1 MRRGSIAGARAGV
14 GVPDPSPEEFSRAL
28 FSVVDLL
35 ESLGAPHLIF
45 GAVAVGIWGRIR
57 ATLDVDFLVQTDE
70 DGLSRLGAAAE
81 SAGLAVDQQWL
92 DWNPLRRGVHLRLLL
107 EPFRADVV
115 RTIGAHDDAAL
126 ERRRQVSWRGRS
138 LWVVS
143 PEDLILQ
150 KIRAQ
155 RDYDF
160 SDAVSIVEE
169 QAGRLDEGYLDVWAR
184 RLGVEQELAY
194 ILRGGPAG

>member
-1 MRRGSIAGARAGV
+1 M
-14 GVPDPSPEEFSRAL
+14 PDPGPEEFSQVL
-28 FSVVDLL
+28 FKVADLL
-35 ESLGAPHLIF
+35 EGVRAPYMIF
-45 GAVAVGIWGRIR
+45 GAVAVGVWGRIR
-57 ATLDVDFLVQTDE
+57 TTLDVDFLVQTDE
-70 DGLSRLGAAAE
+70 EGLSRLETTAE
-81 SAGLAVDQQWL
+81 SSGIGVDRRWL
-92 DWNPLRRGVHLRLLL
+92 DWNPMRRGVQIRLIL

-115 RTIGAHDDAAL
+115 RATDAHDRAAM

-160 SDAVSIVEE
+160 SAAVSVIEE
-169 QAGRLDEGYLDVWAR
+169 QKGRLDEEYLDLWAR
-184 RLGVEQELAY
+184 RLYVEQELAY
-194 ILRGGPAG
+194 AMRGGTVG

>member
-1 MRRGSIAGARAGV
+1 M
-14 GVPDPSPEEFSRAL
+14 PDPGPEEFSRVL
-28 FSVVDLL
+28 FRVGDLL
-35 ESLGAPHLIF
+35 EGLGVPYFIF

-57 ATLDVDFLVQTDE
+57 TTLDVNFLVQTDE
-70 DGLSRLGAAAE
+70 EGLSRR
-81 SAGLAVDQQWL
+81 WL
-92 DWNPLRRGVHLRLLL
+92 DWNPLRRGVQHRLIL

-115 RTIGAHDDAAL
+115 RAVDVHDRAAM
-126 ERRRQVSWRGRS
+126 ERRRRVTWRGRS

-150 KIRAQ
+150 KVRAQ

-160 SDAVSIVEE
+160 SDAVSIIEE
-169 QAGRLDEGYLDVWAR
+169 QKGRLDEEYLDLWAR

-194 ILRGGPAG
+194 VMRGGTIG

>member
-1 MRRGSIAGARAGV
+1 M
-14 GVPDPSPEEFSRAL
+14 PDPAPEGFSRVL
-28 FSVVDLL
+28 FTVADLL
-35 ESLGAPHLIF
+35 ENLGAPHFIF

-57 ATLDVDFLVQTDE
+57 TTLDVDFLVQTDE
-70 DGLSRLGAAAE
+70 EGLSRVEATAE
-81 SAGLAVDQQWL
+81 SAGVEVDRRWL
-92 DWNPLRRGVHLRLLL
+92 DWNPTRRGVHLRLIL

-115 RTIGAHDDAAL
+115 RALGDHDRAAM
-126 ERRRQVSWRGRS
+126 ERRRRVTWRGRS

-150 KIRAQ
+150 KVKAQ

-160 SDAVSIVEE
+160 SDAVSVVEE
-169 QAGRLDEGYLDVWAR
+169 QKGRLDEEYLGLWAR

-194 ILRGGPAG
+194 VMRGGTVG

>member
-1 MRRGSIAGARAGV
+1 M
-14 GVPDPSPEEFSRAL
+14 PDPAPEEFSQVL
-28 FSVVDLL
+28 FKVADLL
-35 ESLGAPHLIF
+35 EGLGAPYMIF

-57 ATLDVDFLVQTDE
+57 TTLDVDFLVQTDE
-70 DGLSRLGAAAE
+70 EGLRRLEATAE
-81 SAGLAVDQQWL
+81 SAGVEVDRRWL
-92 DWNPLRRGVHLRLLL
+92 DWNPMRRGVQLRLIL

-115 RTIGAHDDAAL
+115 RAMDAHDRAAM
-126 ERRRQVSWRGRS
+126 ERRREVTWRGRS

-160 SDAVSIVEE
+160 SDAVSIIEE
-169 QAGRLDEGYLDVWAR
+169 QKGRLEEEHLDLWAR
-184 RLGVEQELAY
+184 RLYVEQELAY
-194 ILRGGPAG
+194 VMRGGTIG